1 MSNEEFTITI
11 RKFLKHLGVT
21 GHQILED
28 EIRKALKNGKIKTGS
43 KISVSAEIKIE
54 ELNISHKLN
63 GSLEAPD

>member
-1 MSNEEFTITI
+1 MSNEEYTITI

-28 EIRKALKNGKIKTGS
+28 EIREAVINGMIKTGS
-43 KISVSAEIKIE
+43 KISVSAEIKID

-63 GSLEAPD
+63 GSLVAPD

>member
-28 EIRKALKNGKIKTGS
+28 EIREAVKNGKIKTGS

-54 ELNISHKLN
+54 KLKISHKLN
-63 GSLEAPD
+63 GSLVAPD

>member
-21 GHQILED
+21 GHQILEY
-28 EIRKALKNGKIKTGS
+28 EIREAVKNGKIKTGS
-43 KISVSAEIKIE
+43 KISVSSEIKIE

-63 GSLEAPD
+63 GSLVAPD